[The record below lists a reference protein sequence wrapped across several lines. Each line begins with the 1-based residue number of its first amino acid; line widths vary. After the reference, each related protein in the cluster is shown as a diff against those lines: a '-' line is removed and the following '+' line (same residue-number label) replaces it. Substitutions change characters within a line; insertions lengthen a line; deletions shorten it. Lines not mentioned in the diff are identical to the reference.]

1 MQICPGSGAGR
12 KAKTVM
18 TFEEKNILLKDG
30 RSAVFRS
37 PRTEDAAEMVE
48 YLRAAAGQTE
58 YLANYPEEIR
68 YTEESEKVYLRNCL
82 EDENALMIVCIVD
95 GKLAGNCQ
103 IVFQRSIKTK
113 HRATV
118 MIALLEEYWGL
129 GIGSA
134 MFAEMEAAARSL
146 GTAQLELE
154 MVEGNERALRLYR
167 KMGFTVVG
175 QIPDA
180 YRLRS
185 GRSCA
190 AVFMTKKL

>member
-1 MQICPGSGAGR
+1 M
-12 KAKTVM
+12 KY
-18 TFEEKNILLKDG
+18 EEKYIPLRDG
-30 RSAVFRS
+30 RTAQFRA
-37 PRTEDAAEMVE
+37 PCENDAAEMVE

-103 IVFQRSIKTK
+103 IVFQRNIKTK

-185 GRSCA
+185 GCSCA
-190 AVFMTKKL
+190 AVFMTKTL